1 MSDINLTLS
10 ARANL
15 LSLQT
20 TRSLL
25 DRTSNR
31 LSTGLKVSAPIDNAP
46 AYFAA
51 QALNFR
57 ASNYDTAAASVNQ
70 AVKALDSAINGLQS
84 INKLVQNAQGILTS
98 LKTAGSL
105 SASDSLRSQYNS
117 LLTQIDL
124 LSNDASYQG
133 VNLINNATQA
143 LNLSFSNT
151 PGVVDLSI
159 GAIRS
164 DSAGLFLS
172 TVAQGLFF
180 ALQTTIAS
188 QSSRDSIA
196 SIAST
201 ATVASRASV
210 AAVAA
215 LQSTPAANSST
226 PSIAAVAAVTSASVA
241 SAPSAGTAPS
251 TPSFPSTQITPSS
264 PSVASFAGG
273 IASVPSFASQPSIA
287 SNATNGFS
295 VPSQSSVA
303 SVESVP
309 STPSRAS
316 VAAVQQ
322 SVSAP
327 SGNSTASVPS
337 VPSTGSQPST
347 AGTTIAGVNLSLITS
362 TELAVGQ
369 ALSSLSANQA
379 TLGSTNAILAVRLQF
394 TQSYVSTLQGGASLL
409 TVADLNSE
417 GANLTSLQTSQSLGV
432 VSLQIS
438 TQAQQSILRLF

>member
-10 ARANL
+10 TRANL

-20 TRSLL
+20 TKSLL
-25 DRTSNR
+25 DRTSTR

-57 ASNYDTAAASVNQ
+57 ASNFDTASANINQ
-70 AVKALDSAINGLQS
+70 AVKALDSAISGLQAVT
-84 INKLVQNAQGILTS
+84 KLVQNAQGILTS
-98 LKTAGSL
+98 MLTASSL

-124 LSNDASYQG
+124 LTNDASYQG
-133 VNLINNATQA
+133 INLINNGSQSLT
-143 LNLSFSNT
+143 LSFSNT

-159 GAIRS
+159 SAIRS

-172 TVAQGLFF
+172 SVAQGLFF

-201 ATVASRASV
+201 ATVASRDSV

-215 LQSTPAANSST
+215 LQSQSS
-226 PSIAAVAAVTSASVA
+226 ITSFASV
-241 SAPSAGTAPS
+241 S
-251 TPSFPSTQITPSS
+251 SF
-264 PSVASFAGG
+264 G
-273 IASVPSFASQPSIA
+273 SQPSIA

-295 VPSQSSVA
+295 VPSQSSVP
-303 SVESVP
+303 SFQSVP
-309 STPSRAS
+309 SIASRNSA
-316 VAAVQQ
+316 AAVQQ

-327 SGNSTASVPS
+327 SIQSTASVPS
-337 VPSTGSQPST
+337 VGSASSQPSA
-347 AGTTIAGVNLSLITS
+347 AGTTVAGVNLSLVTA
-362 TELAVGQ
+362 TQLAVGQ
-369 ALSSLSANQA
+369 ALSTLSANQA

-409 TVADLNSE
+409 TVADLNTE
-417 GANLTSLQTSQSLGV
+417 GANLTSLQTAQSLGV

-438 TQAQQSILRLF
+438 TQSQQSILRLF

>member
-10 ARANL
+10 TRANL

-20 TRSLL
+20 TKSLL
-25 DRTSNR
+25 DRTSTR
-31 LSTGLKVSAPIDNAP
+31 LSTGLKVNAPIDNAP

-57 ASNYDTAAASVNQ
+57 ASNFDNASANINQ
-70 AVKALDSAINGLQS
+70 AVKALDSAISGLQAVT
-84 INKLVQNAQGILTS
+84 KLVQNAQGILTS
-98 LKTAGSL
+98 MLTASSL

-124 LSNDASYQG
+124 LTNDASYQG
-133 VNLINNATQA
+133 INLINNASQSLT
-143 LNLSFSNT
+143 LSFSNT
-151 PGVVDLSI
+151 PGVVDLII

-201 ATVASRASV
+201 ATVASRDSV

-215 LQSTPAANSST
+215 LQSQG
-226 PSIAAVAAVTSASVA
+226 SITSFASV
-241 SAPSAGTAPS
+241 S
-251 TPSFPSTQITPSS
+251 T
-264 PSVASFAGG
+264 
-273 IASVPSFASQPSIA
+273 FASQPSIA

-295 VPSQSSVA
+295 VPSQSSVP
-303 SVESVP
+303 SFQSVP
-309 STPSRAS
+309 SIASRNSA
-316 VAAVQQ
+316 AAVQQ

-327 SGNSTASVPS
+327 SIQSTASVPS
-337 VPSTGSQPST
+337 VGSASSQPSA
-347 AGTTIAGVNLSLITS
+347 AGTTVAGVNLSLVTA
-362 TELAVGQ
+362 TQLAVGQ
-369 ALSSLSANQA
+369 ALSTLSANQA

-394 TQSYVSTLQGGASLL
+394 TQSYVGTLQGGASLL
-409 TVADLNSE
+409 TVADLNLES
-417 GANLTSLQTSQSLGV
+417 ANLTSLQTAQSLGV

-438 TQAQQSILRLF
+438 TQSQQSILRLF

>member
-1 MSDINLTLS
+1 MSDVSLTLS
-10 ARANL
+10 TRANL

-20 TRSLL
+20 TKSLL
-25 DRTSNR
+25 DRTSTR
-31 LSTGLKVSAPIDNAP
+31 LSTGLKVNAPIDNAP

-51 QALNFR
+51 QSLNFR
-57 ASNYDTAAASVNQ
+57 ATNFDTASANINQ
-70 AVKALDSAINGLQS
+70 AVKALDSAINGLQAVT
-84 INKLVQNAQGILTS
+84 KLVQNAQGILTS
-98 LKTAGSL
+98 MLTASSL
-105 SASDSLRSQYNS
+105 TASDSLRSQYNA

-124 LSNDASYQG
+124 LTNDSSYQG
-133 VNLINNATQA
+133 VNLINNASQT
-143 LNLSFSNT
+143 LKLSFSNT

-159 GAIRS
+159 SAIRS

-201 ATVASRASV
+201 ATVASRDSV

-215 LQSTPAANSST
+215 LQSQSS
-226 PSIAAVAAVTSASVA
+226 I
-241 SAPSAGTAPS
+241 
-251 TPSFPSTQITPSS
+251 
-264 PSVASFAGG
+264 ASFA
-273 IASVPSFASQPSIA
+273 SVSSFASQPSIA

-295 VPSQSSVA
+295 VPSQSSVP
-303 SVESVP
+303 SFESVP
-309 STPSRAS
+309 SVASRNSA
-316 VAAVQQ
+316 AAVQQ

-327 SGNSTASVPS
+327 SINSTASVPS
-337 VPSTGSQPST
+337 VGSSSSQPSS
-347 AGTTIAGVNLSLITS
+347 AGTTVAGVNLSLITA
-362 TELAVGQ
+362 TQLAVGQ
-369 ALSSLSANQA
+369 ALSTLSANQA

-409 TVADLNSE
+409 TVADLNTE
-417 GANLTSLQTSQSLGV
+417 GANLTSLQTAQSLGV

-438 TQAQQSILRLF
+438 TQSQQSILRLF

>member
-10 ARANL
+10 TRANL

-20 TRSLL
+20 TKSLL
-25 DRTSNR
+25 DRTSTR
-31 LSTGLKVSAPIDNAP
+31 LSTGLKVNAPLDNAP

-57 ASNYDTAAASVNQ
+57 ASNFDTASASITQ

-84 INKLVQNAQGILTS
+84 ITKLVQNAQGILTS
-98 LKTAGSL
+98 MLTASSL

-124 LSNDASYQG
+124 LSSDANYQG
-133 VNLINNATQA
+133 VNLINNASQSLT
-143 LNLSFSNT
+143 LSFSNT

-159 GAIRS
+159 SAIRS

-201 ATVASRASV
+201 ATVASRDSV

-215 LQSTPAANSST
+215 LQSQNS
-226 PSIAAVAAVTSASVA
+226 ITS
-241 SAPSAGTAPS
+241 
-251 TPSFPSTQITPSS
+251 F
-264 PSVASFAGG
+264 
-273 IASVPSFASQPSIA
+273 ASVPSFSSQPSIA

-295 VPSQSSVA
+295 VPSQSSVP
-303 SVESVP
+303 SFQSVP
-309 STPSRAS
+309 SIASRNS
-316 VAAVQQ
+316 VSAVQQ

-327 SGNSTASVPS
+327 SINSTASVPS
-337 VPSTGSQPST
+337 VSSASSQPSS
-347 AGTTIAGVNLSLITS
+347 AGTTIAGVNLSLITA
-362 TELAVGQ
+362 TQLAVGQ

-409 TVADLNSE
+409 TVADLNTE
-417 GANLTSLQTSQSLGV
+417 GANLTSLQTAQSLGV

-438 TQAQQSILRLF
+438 TQSQQSILRLF